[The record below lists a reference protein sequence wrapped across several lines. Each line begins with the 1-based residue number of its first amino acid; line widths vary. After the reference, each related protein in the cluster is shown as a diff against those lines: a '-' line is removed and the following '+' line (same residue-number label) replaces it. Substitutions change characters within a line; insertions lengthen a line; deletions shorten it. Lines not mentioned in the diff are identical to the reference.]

1 MKPIGGIVT
10 SKKSI
15 PENFRQVENFTTEY
29 LSKLW
34 KIYTINR
41 DVLDKGRRL
50 ENLFWRIWGSERT
63 DRMFSG
69 AKVSKIFMM
78 IVEGEGQFEQTKYR
92 IPPRQISPRQIPP
105 RQITAPP
112 PYPIETLTTPR
123 PSLEIECPPTPPPS
137 PIPPVKSVVGFQLG
151 SSKFSSQRA
160 ITDFLQQAFPDAPPS
175 PPIPY
180 ALSSA
185 TPTIPE
191 GVEVSSAE
199 SPKLPLPTVLEIT
212 IAAAAAAKDQLS
224 YSTVASE
231 EGDSA
236 SEKDDRKKEKARK
249 AKPERPARG
258 RRKVV
263 AVTKATTARTTA
275 ATTARTTAAT
285 TTRTTAAAAG
295 RTTAATTART
305 TAARKA
311 RPGVPRRK
319 SSSSSN
325 TAVNTAV
332 SSPSNTLTV
341 DVARSL
347 PSASQKQ
354 RRGNQSARDGSE
366 SEGKK
371 GDKSD
376 GWVVDPDFR
385 TKYLERKKREN
396 LVALTF
402 IVPVTVT
409 KTMSTTT
416 IVESVAAVPT
426 KAGRGKGKNGLV
438 VDEIVPLKGL
448 VEDVRG
454 VQASKVIE
462 SVLEKEIDEL
472 PSNLVRRKSELT
484 LLFEGAKKAGE
495 KSAKG
500 RSTKKVQVIVEGEIR
515 R

>member
-1 MKPIGGIVT
+1 
-10 SKKSI
+10 
-15 PENFRQVENFTTEY
+15 
-29 LSKLW
+29 
-34 KIYTINR
+34 
-41 DVLDKGRRL
+41 
-50 ENLFWRIWGSERT
+50 
-63 DRMFSG
+63 
-69 AKVSKIFMM
+69 MM

-92 IPPRQISPRQIPP
+92 IPPRQISPRQILP

-123 PSLEIECPPTPPPS
+123 PSLEVECPPTPPPS

-160 ITDFLQQAFPDAPPS
+160 ITDFLQKALFPDAPPS

-180 ALSSA
+180 TQSS
-185 TPTIPE
+185 TIQTIPE
-191 GVEVSSAE
+191 GIEVSNMP
-199 SPKLPLPTVLEIT
+199 SPELPLSQPSKPAVSV
-212 IAAAAAAKDQLS
+212 AKDQPT
-224 YSTVASE
+224 YSSTIASE
-231 EGDSA
+231 DGDSA
-236 SEKDDRKKEKARK
+236 SSKDDRKKEKARK
-249 AKPERPARG
+249 AKPERPPPRG

-263 AVTKATTARTTA
+263 ATKATTARTTVA
-275 ATTARTTAAT
+275 PATRTTAAT
-285 TTRTTAAAAG
+285 IARATAAATA
-295 RTTAATTART
+295 RTTTTTTARG

-354 RRGNQSARDGSE
+354 RERNLLAGDCLG

-371 GDKSD
+371 GDKSV

-385 TKYLERKKREN
+385 TKYLERKRMEN
-396 LVALTF
+396 LTSNSITPVVA
-402 IVPVTVT
+402 T
-409 KTMSTTT
+409 KTVSTTT
-416 IVESVAAVPT
+416 VMENVAIST
-426 KAGRGKGKNGLV
+426 KKGRGKGKNGLV

-448 VEDVRG
+448 TEDARG
-454 VQASKVIE
+454 GQTVNIRMVE
-462 SVLEKEIDEL
+462 SVLDKEIDEPL
-472 PSNLVRRKSELT
+472 SGLVRRKSELT
-484 LLFEGAKKAGE
+484 LLFEGAKKAG
-495 KSAKG
+495 S
-500 RSTKKVQVIVEGEIR
+500 SKKVQMIVEGEIR

>member
-1 MKPIGGIVT
+1 
-10 SKKSI
+10 
-15 PENFRQVENFTTEY
+15 
-29 LSKLW
+29 
-34 KIYTINR
+34 
-41 DVLDKGRRL
+41 
-50 ENLFWRIWGSERT
+50 
-63 DRMFSG
+63 MFSG

-92 IPPRQISPRQIPP
+92 IPPRQIPP

-191 GVEVSSAE
+191 GVEVSSTE

-275 ATTARTTAAT
+275 ATT
-285 TTRTTAAAAG
+285 TRTTAAAAG

-305 TAARKA
+305 TAVRKA

-409 KTMSTTT
+409 KAMSTTT
-416 IVESVAAVPT
+416 IVESVATVPT

>member
-1 MKPIGGIVT
+1 M
-10 SKKSI
+10 S
-15 PENFRQVENFTTEY
+15 
-29 LSKLW
+29 
-34 KIYTINR
+34 
-41 DVLDKGRRL
+41 
-50 ENLFWRIWGSERT
+50 
-63 DRMFSG
+63 
-69 AKVSKIFMM
+69 AIFMM

-92 IPPRQISPRQIPP
+92 IPPRQISPRQTPP

-112 PYPIETLTTPR
+112 PHPIETLTTPR

-180 ALSSA
+180 AQSSA

-191 GVEVSSAE
+191 GIEVSDTQ
-199 SPKLPLPTVLEIT
+199 SPQFPIPHPPTMLDIT
-212 IAAAAAAKDQLS
+212 VVTATGGMS
-224 YSTVASE
+224 YSTIVSE
-231 EGDSA
+231 EGDSV
-236 SEKDDRKKEKARK
+236 SSKDGREKEKARE
-249 AKPERPARG
+249 AKPERPSRG

-263 AVTKATTARTTA
+263 AAKTTTARTTA
-275 ATTARTTAAT
+275 ASTNRTTATAAARTTAT
-285 TTRTTAAAAG
+285 TTAR
-295 RTTAATTART
+295 TTART

-354 RRGNQSARDGSE
+354 RRGTLSARDGSE
-366 SEGKK
+366 SDGKK
-371 GDKSD
+371 GDKSV

-385 TKYLERKKREN
+385 TKYLERKRREN
-396 LVALTF
+396 LGAV
-402 IVPVTVT
+402 VPVAAT
-409 KTMSTTT
+409 KTVSTITV
-416 IVESVAAVPT
+416 VESVTTIST
-426 KAGRGKGKNGLV
+426 KIGRGKGKNGLVV

-454 VQASKVIE
+454 VQASKTKAVE
-462 SVLEKEIDEL
+462 SVLDKEVDEL
-472 PSNLVRRKSELT
+472 PSGLVRRKSELT

-495 KSAKG
+495 KNGKG
-500 RSTKKVQVIVEGEIR
+500 RNTKKVQVIVEGEIR

>member
-1 MKPIGGIVT
+1 
-10 SKKSI
+10 
-15 PENFRQVENFTTEY
+15 
-29 LSKLW
+29 
-34 KIYTINR
+34 
-41 DVLDKGRRL
+41 
-50 ENLFWRIWGSERT
+50 
-63 DRMFSG
+63 MFSG
-69 AKVSKIFMM
+69 AKVSEIFMM

-180 ALSSA
+180 ALSS
-185 TPTIPE
+185 TIPTIPE

-212 IAAAAAAKDQLS
+212 IAAAAAAKDQPS

-236 SEKDDRKKEKARK
+236 SSKDDRKKEKARK
-249 AKPERPARG
+249 AKPERPPRG

-275 ATTARTTAAT
+275 AP

-311 RPGVPRRK
+311 RPGVRRK

-396 LVALTF
+396 LVALTL
-402 IVPVTVT
+402 IVPVTMS

-416 IVESVAAVPT
+416 VVESVTTIPT

-454 VQASKVIE
+454 VQVSKVIE

-495 KSAKG
+495 KSGKG